1 MASTTLEPKLSL
13 AEMREVVL
21 DEMEYIPRRPK
32 KEQSSLRAMY
42 WSMRM
47 NSLGKKG
54 EVPNDKHAVMKQ
66 CLAELKKL
74 HPDEDCVFDRE
85 YFGFKKRG

>member
-1 MASTTLEPKLSL
+1 MASATLEPKLTL
-13 AEMREVVL
+13 AAMRELVL

-32 KEQSSLRAMY
+32 EQQSRLRLIY

-54 EVPNDKHAVMKQ
+54 EIPNDKHAVMKQ
-66 CLAELKKL
+66 CLAEPKKL
-74 HPDEDCVFDRE
+74 HPDEEYVFDRE